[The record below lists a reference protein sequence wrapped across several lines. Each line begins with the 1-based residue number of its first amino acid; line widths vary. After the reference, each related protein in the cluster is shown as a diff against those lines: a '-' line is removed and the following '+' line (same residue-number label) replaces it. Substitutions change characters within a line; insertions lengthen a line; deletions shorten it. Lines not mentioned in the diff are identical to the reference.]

1 MAIAEDTASRIHP
14 GKPLSLKRACAIA
27 GVAESRLGVV
37 PDSTVLTLQA
47 EAMVAALAD
56 AGLQKADVDGLFVSG
71 PWGRLPGLQIA
82 EYLGIQPSY
91 SDSTMVGGAS
101 FEFHLGHA
109 AAAIQAGLCKVAVI
123 LYGSTQRS
131 RADKYIFQ
139 IRDDLGYQ
147 YEAPYGLPTPVG
159 SYALAASRHFAEY
172 GTTNEQLADLAVST
186 REWARMN
193 PKAYRREALTR
204 EEVLTSGPIATPLNR
219 LDCCLFTD
227 GGGAAVVV
235 SPDIAKTLNKP
246 PVWLFGQGE
255 SVSHAQISEMRDLTI
270 TPAARSGAR
279 AFEMAGVT
287 HADLDVVEIYDS
299 FTITVLLT
307 LESLGFCKPGEGGTF
322 ISGGRT
328 GPGGEF
334 PLNTNGGGL
343 SYCHPGQ
350 YGIFLI
356 IEAVRQLR
364 GECGDRQVANAALA
378 LISGTGG
385 VLSSNSTCILGVE

>member
-1 MAIAEDTASRIHP
+1 M
-14 GKPLSLKRACAIA
+14 SLKRACAIA

-47 EAMVAALAD
+47 EALVAALAD
-56 AGLQKADVDGLFVSG
+56 AGLEKSDVDGLLVSG
-71 PWGRLPGLQIA
+71 AWGRLPGLQIA
-82 EYLGIQPSY
+82 EYLGIRPSY
-91 SDSTMVGGAS
+91 ADSTMVGGAS

-109 AAAIQAGLCKVAVI
+109 AAAIQAGLCRVAVI

-139 IRDDLGYQ
+139 IRNDLGYQ

-159 SYALAASRHFAEY
+159 AYALAASRHFAQY
-172 GTTNEQLADLAVST
+172 STTSEQLADLAVST
-186 REWARMN
+186 RQWAALN
-193 PKAYRREALTR
+193 PKALRREPLTR
-204 EEVLTSGPIATPLNR
+204 DDVLNSGPIATPLNK

-227 GGGAAVVV
+227 GGGAVVVV
-235 SPDIAKTLNKP
+235 SPDIAKNLNKP
-246 PVWLFGQGE
+246 PVWLLGQGE
-255 SVSHAQISEMRDLTI
+255 SVSHAQISEMPDLTV
-270 TPAARSGAR
+270 TPAAKSGAR

-287 HADLDVVEIYDS
+287 HGDLDVVEIYDS

-307 LESLGFCKPGEGGTF
+307 LESLGFCAPGTGGEF
-322 ISGGRT
+322 IANGRT

-364 GECGDRQVANAALA
+364 GECDDRQIANAALA

>member
-1 MAIAEDTASRIHP
+1 MIEGNIV
-14 GKPLSLKRACAIA
+14 SLKRACAIA

-47 EAMVAALAD
+47 EALVAALAD
-56 AGLQKADVDGLFVSG
+56 AGLEKSDVDGLLVSG
-71 PWGRLPGLQIA
+71 AWGRLPGLQIA

-91 SDSTMVGGAS
+91 ADSTMVGGAS

-109 AAAIQAGLCKVAVI
+109 AAAIQAGLCRVAVI

-139 IRDDLGYQ
+139 IRNDLGYQ

-159 SYALAASRHFAEY
+159 AYALAASRHFAQY
-172 GTTNEQLADLAVST
+172 GTTSEQLADLAVST
-186 REWARMN
+186 RQWAALN
-193 PKAYRREALTR
+193 PKAYRREPLTR
-204 EEVLTSGPIATPLNR
+204 EDVLNSGPIATPLNK

-227 GGGAAVVV
+227 GGGAVVVV
-235 SPDIAKTLNKP
+235 SPDIARTLKKP
-246 PVWLFGQGE
+246 PVWLLGQGE
-255 SVSHAQISEMRDLTI
+255 SVSHAQISEMPDLTV
-270 TPAARSGAR
+270 TPAAKSGAR

-287 HADLDVVEIYDS
+287 HGDLDVVEIYDS

-307 LESLGFCKPGEGGTF
+307 LESLGFCAPGTGGEF
-322 ISGGRT
+322 IANGRT

-356 IEAVRQLR
+356 IEAIRQLR
-364 GECGDRQVANAALA
+364 GECDERQVANAALA

>member
-1 MAIAEDTASRIHP
+1 MIEGNIV
-14 GKPLSLKRACAIA
+14 SLKRACAIA

-47 EAMVAALAD
+47 EALVAALAD
-56 AGLQKADVDGLFVSG
+56 AGLEKSDVDGLLVSG
-71 PWGRLPGLQIA
+71 AWGRLPGLQIA

-91 SDSTMVGGAS
+91 ADSTMVGGAS

-109 AAAIQAGLCKVAVI
+109 AAAIQAGLCRVAVI

-139 IRDDLGYQ
+139 IRNDLGYQ

-159 SYALAASRHFAEY
+159 AYALAASRHFAQY
-172 GTTNEQLADLAVST
+172 GTTSEQLADLAVST
-186 REWARMN
+186 RQWAALN
-193 PKAYRREALTR
+193 PKAYRREPLTR
-204 EEVLTSGPIATPLNR
+204 DDVLNSGLIATPLNK

-227 GGGAAVVV
+227 GGGAVVVV
-235 SPDIAKTLNKP
+235 SPDIARTLKKP
-246 PVWLFGQGE
+246 PVWLLGQGE
-255 SVSHAQISEMRDLTI
+255 SVSHAQISEMPDLTV
-270 TPAARSGAR
+270 TPAAKSGAR

-287 HADLDVVEIYDS
+287 HGDLDVVEIYDS

-307 LESLGFCKPGEGGTF
+307 LESLGFCAPGTGGEF
-322 ISGGRT
+322 IANGRT

-364 GECGDRQVANAALA
+364 GECDERQVANAALA

>member
-1 MAIAEDTASRIHP
+1 MIEGNIV
-14 GKPLSLKRACAIA
+14 SLKRACAIA

-47 EAMVAALAD
+47 EALVAALAD
-56 AGLQKADVDGLFVSG
+56 AGLEKSDVDGLLVSG
-71 PWGRLPGLQIA
+71 AWGRLPGLQIA

-91 SDSTMVGGAS
+91 ADSTMVGGAS

-109 AAAIQAGLCKVAVI
+109 AAAIQAGLCRVAVI

-139 IRDDLGYQ
+139 IRNDLGYQ

-159 SYALAASRHFAEY
+159 SYALAASRHFAQY
-172 GTTNEQLADLAVST
+172 GTTSEQLADLAVST
-186 REWARMN
+186 RNWAALN
-193 PKAYRREALTR
+193 PKALRREPLTR
-204 EEVLTSGPIATPLNR
+204 DDVLNSGPIATPLNK

-227 GGGAAVVV
+227 GGGAVVVV
-235 SPDIAKTLNKP
+235 SPDIAKTLKKP
-246 PVWLFGQGE
+246 PVWLLGQGE
-255 SVSHAQISEMRDLTI
+255 SVSHAQISEMPDLTV
-270 TPAARSGAR
+270 TPAAKSGAR

-287 HADLDVVEIYDS
+287 HRDLDVVEIYDS

-307 LESLGFCKPGEGGTF
+307 LESLGFCAPGTGGEF
-322 ISGGRT
+322 IANGRT

-364 GECGDRQVANAALA
+364 GECDERQVANAALA